1 MSPKVSSMWADPV
14 VAALER
20 KPWLHWGF
28 VYAFGL
34 VFFFCDRMLALDA
47 IVRMYGL
54 DEEDKTATKLAGIA
68 LGTCED
74 FFCLTYMVAL
84 LWIFDWKVQRVAY
97 FQSKKLR
104 ERLARFVVYLGVFV
118 MFTAPFV
125 ANGLLERIRQMRFTL
140 KFVKMYWNERD
151 AASGLEVS
159 PHERNETYETALV
172 TALVS
177 IAFGAFSATW
187 IDLSQWDV
195 TQFFLSSEA
204 TAVVKST
211 KHKYEKLELGEYATD
226 EPSTTSPIQASQLT
240 HPAVNHVVSRHKS
253 MLVVVTLVVLVLMV
267 ILPTGLLEV
276 VQHHVSPAVAMVAL
290 NTTLSDIFRMITGEE
305 FVPEIADGTLDS
317 VTRYLDTETEV
328 YTLAKDDV
336 LYRRTTE
343 FKGELVFNVSV
354 DPANPP
360 NVVVVVVES
369 FRYHDSQYLVGNNTY
384 LLAEQNI
391 TVTPNFDRWAKRG
404 VAFRNFWS
412 GWQTSR
418 SLESILFG
426 QLPYASITETGTTT
440 GHKRVKLAGMPQFFK
455 AKGYEPTFTTGCRI
469 DYDQWS
475 SFLPSHGFDDVL
487 DQNDFKRL
495 AEADFGVKHKDWE
508 LQEDG
513 GKARAMSYWGV
524 HDDIAFDVLGNI
536 LVNKTKAQTARKERN
551 EPKVPFFVNHYT
563 ISSHTPY
570 EDRPAWYDEYP
581 KPDFSALYEN
591 EKSSEYVKNY
601 LEMRYFQD
609 MALGKFLDRMDKEG
623 VLKDTIVVV
632 VGDHGQGPEYGKIAP
647 EYREISSARVAAM
660 LIAEGR
666 LGQSAG
672 LLVDDVAEQY
682 DLLNTIM
689 DIVGLPEEGFVQDG
703 IGRSLKRKPALA
715 IAREHVIWSNNPV
728 RKMSVVRGHQRLQ
741 YDAIAN
747 SIALHDTDKDHDLK
761 HDLFPALS
769 ALEQAKWLELRDA
782 GRKVSA
788 YYKKRWEYKCLL
800 ETEC

>member
-1 MSPKVSSMWADPV
+1 MLPKACMWSDPV

-28 VYAFGL
+28 VYVFGL

-54 DEEDKTATKLAGIA
+54 DDDNKTATKLAGIA

-74 FFCLTYMVAL
+74 FFCLTYMIAL

-97 FQSKKLR
+97 FQAKKLR
-104 ERLARFVVYLGVFV
+104 ERVARFVVYLGVFV
-118 MFTAPFV
+118 MFVAPFV
-125 ANGLLERIRQMRFTL
+125 ANALLERIRQMRFTL

-159 PHERNETYETALV
+159 SHERNETYEATLV
-172 TALVS
+172 TVLVS
-177 IAFGAFSATW
+177 IAFSTFSAIW
-187 IDLSQWDV
+187 IDLSQWDA
-195 TQFFLSSEA
+195 TRLIFPSE
-204 TAVVKST
+204 VKTDVQSAN
-211 KHKYEKLELGEYATD
+211 HKYEKLELGERAD
-226 EPSTTSPIQASQLT
+226 APSTASPVQVSQPM
-240 HPAVNHVVSRHKS
+240 HPGVVSRRKS
-253 MLVVVTLVVLVLMV
+253 MLVVAALMMLVFMV
-267 ILPTGLLEV
+267 ILPMGLLEV
-276 VQHHVSPAVAMVAL
+276 VQHHVPPAVAMVAL

-317 VTRYLDTETEV
+317 AARYLDTETEV

-336 LYRRTTE
+336 LYRRTTG
-343 FKGELVFNVSV
+343 FKGDLAFNVSV

-440 GHKRVKLAGMPQFFK
+440 GHKRVKLAGMPQYFK

-536 LVNKTKAQTARKERN
+536 LVNKTKAQTTRRQRN
-551 EPKVPFFVNHYT
+551 ESKRPFFINHYT

-570 EDRPAWYDEYP
+570 EDRPVWYDEYP

-591 EKSSEYVKNY
+591 EKASEYVKNY

-647 EYREISSARVAAM
+647 EYREISSTRVAAM

-666 LGQSAG
+666 LDESAG

-689 DIVGLPEEGFVQDG
+689 DIVGLPEGGFAQDG
-703 IGRSLKRKPALA
+703 IGRSLKRKPVPEV
-715 IAREHVIWSNNPV
+715 AREHVIWSNNPV
-728 RKMSVVRGHQRLQ
+728 RKMSVIRGHQRLQ

-747 SIALHDTDKDHDLK
+747 SVALHDTDKDHDLK
-761 HDLFPALS
+761 HDLFPTLS
-769 ALEQAKWLELRDA
+769 AQEQAQWLELRDA
-782 GRKVSA
+782 GRRVSA
-788 YYKKRWEYKCLL
+788 YYKKRWEHKCLL
-800 ETEC
+800 ETKC